1 MINPIAFQ
9 TCIAGLV
16 GFRESLDATMPT
28 ISDDLKESESGIY
41 VNDIHSLITVE
52 NIYNCIVNTGTIT
65 LPSAWSIG
73 TAYTA
78 TQKVSSGGLIYQAL
92 QAGTNHAVSDTAYWQ
107 NLGNPISM
115 YLQDKMNQSA
125 VKLANAIYIQKN
137 LNQQAKSIL
146 PDTML
151 YGGNGNIRNT
161 ITGQGRFVGFRIKL
175 KDLDLSMI
183 ITKIGLQFNA
193 AVTNF
198 PIYLYNSSQAAPVK
212 IWTVSTTAAFSFQWA
227 ALTKQIMSFLSD
239 TTNVGTDFYL
249 GYYESDLNG
258 AMAINN
264 EYTFTTNLCGP
275 CNPVNA
281 NLRKTWGEYIAIT
294 PFEVSAANINQDRT
308 LWNVTQN
315 GYQYGLYNNY
325 TDGINYG
332 LNLLASIYCD
342 TTDFF
347 CRNKHGLA
355 NGIAFQTAIS
365 IIQDMAFSA
374 RDNQQMLKL
383 QQLANYALNNQD
395 NNTMGLNAQM
405 VKQIQQIDF
414 NYAGSNPKCLPC
426 ADLYQNQVS
435 MGSVY

>member
-9 TCIAGLV
+9 SCIAGLV

-65 LPSAWSIG
+65 LPSAWSSG
-73 TAYTA
+73 TAYTVG
-78 TQKVSSGGLIYQAL
+78 QRVSASGLIYQSI
-92 QAGTNHAVSDTAYWQ
+92 QAGTNHAVSDTAYWT
-107 NLGNPISM
+107 NLGNPLSM

-146 PDTML
+146 PETML

-161 ITGQGRFVGFRIKL
+161 ITGQNRFVGFRIKL
-175 KDLDLSMI
+175 KDLDLGMYLS
-183 ITKIGLQFNA
+183 KIGLQFNA
-193 AVTNF
+193 LLTDF
-198 PIYLYNSSQAAPVK
+198 PIYLYNSSQSAPVK
-212 IWTVSTTAAFSFQWA
+212 IWTVSTASAFSFQWA
-227 ALTKQIMSFLSD
+227 SLTKQVMSFLSD

-249 GYYESDLNG
+249 GYYEADLAG
-258 AMAINN
+258 KMAINN

-275 CNPVNA
+275 CNPVNFQ
-281 NLRKTWGEYIAIT
+281 LRKAWGEFIGIT
-294 PFEVSAANINQDRT
+294 PFNVVADNLNVDRT
-308 LWNVTQN
+308 LWNVTTN
-315 GYQYGLYNNY
+315 GY
-325 TDGINYG
+325 TDGTNYG
-332 LNLLASIYCD
+332 LNLLASVYCD

-355 NGIAFQTAIS
+355 NGLAFQTAVS
-365 IIQDMAFSA
+365 IIQDMAFNA
-374 RDNQQMLKL
+374 RDNQQSLKL
-383 QQLANYALNNQD
+383 AQSANYALNNQD
-395 NNTMGLNAQM
+395 NKTLGLNAQM
-405 VKQIQQIDF
+405 EKQIMQIDF

-426 ADLYQNQVS
+426 ANLYQNNVTL
-435 MGSVY
+435 GSVY